1 MSPVNGVKERE
12 HSFPL
17 RSVRNLKMEVVK
29 SRNYLP
35 ISLRKEASC
44 GICLGAELARVRWK
58 EKEIL
63 PIALDVL
70 GK

>member
-1 MSPVNGVKERE
+1 MVPVNGVRERQ

-17 RSVRNLKMEVVK
+17 SSVRNLMMEVVK
-29 SRNYLP
+29 SRKHP
-35 ISLRKEASC
+35 PFSLRREAGC
-44 GICLGAELARVRWK
+44 GGGLGAELARLK